1 MNDTQN
7 LIINLFNDL
16 DDSHKLECLKTLQ
29 FSADPSQVIKR
40 FSERHQAVHKVNIS
54 FNCNATVTEGV
65 ILTEAILNTE
75 FGKFKGV
82 GKTSLEAKFLA
93 VMKAQQAEYQSI
105 KTRFV
110 PERDTYDPFGVLKT
124 LEANYDGTF
133 SEELIS

>member
-1 MNDTQN
+1 MNRQQS

-54 FNCNATVTEGV
+54 FNCTATVTEGV

-75 FGKFKGV
+75 FGKFRGV

-93 VMKAQQAEYQSI
+93 IRKAEQAERKFFIQI
-105 KTRFV
+105 AKKT
-110 PERDTYDPFGVLKT
+110 DSNYDPFGVLAT
-124 LEANYDGTF
+124 LEANYDSTF